1 MSRTAH
7 LLLRVHL
14 LHAIAA
20 QAMPL
25 PLSGRIPLPEP
36 TREDCKPMTNVPE
49 TMRAVLLTGHGGP
62 EMLEYREDI
71 PTPAPAPGEVL
82 VRVTACGI
90 NNTDIWVREGAYG
103 SDHDPGAVSSWRRG
117 RPLEFP
123 IIQGADIAGRIA
135 AVGDGVDEGIV
146 GKRVMVD
153 FGIYND
159 PGPSLANVDYI
170 GHGRNGGFA
179 EYCAVPAGSAHI
191 VATPLS
197 DAELATFCCAY
208 VTAERMLA
216 RAHVTGG
223 EIVLVTGASGGVGT
237 GLVQLARARGAVP
250 VAIASGRWADALLE
264 LGAQTVIA
272 RESDDLDAAIRST
285 LGARPVDVV
294 ADVVAG
300 PLFKTLLNVLRPE
313 GRYVTAGAIAGPLV
327 ELDLRTVYLKHL
339 DLIGSTQGTRE
350 DFARV
355 RDLAISGK
363 IKPMLAG
370 TYPLEDIARAQA
382 DFVAK
387 DFIGKL
393 VITTERAK

>member
-1 MSRTAH
+1 
-7 LLLRVHL
+7 
-14 LHAIAA
+14 
-20 QAMPL
+20 
-25 PLSGRIPLPEP
+25 
-36 TREDCKPMTNVPE
+36 MTDVPA

-71 PTPAPAPGEVL
+71 PTPVPAPGEVL
-82 VRVTACGI
+82 VRVTACGV

-103 SDHDPGAVSSWRRG
+103 SDDDPGAVSSGRRG
-117 RPLEFP
+117 QPLEFP
-123 IIQGADIAGRIA
+123 RIQGADIAGRIA
-135 AVGDGVDEGIV
+135 AAGEGIDDGLV

-159 PGPSLANVDYI
+159 AGPSLANVDYI
-170 GHGRNGGFA
+170 GHGRDGGFA
-179 EYCAVPAGSAHI
+179 EYCAVPAENAHI
-191 VATPLS
+191 VETPLS
-197 DAELATFCCAY
+197 DTELATLCCAY

-237 GLVQLARARGAVP
+237 GLIQLARARGAVP
-250 VAIASGRWADALLE
+250 VAVASARWADALLD
-264 LGAQTVIA
+264 LGAQAVIA
-272 RESDDLDAAIRST
+272 RESGDLGEAIRST
-285 LGARPVDVV
+285 LGPRPVDVV

-300 PLFKTLLNVLRPE
+300 PMFKTLLNALRPE

-339 DLIGSTQGTRE
+339 DLIGSTQGARE

-355 RDLAISGK
+355 RDLVISGK
-363 IKPMLAG
+363 IKPVLAG

-382 DFVAK
+382 DFAAK

>member
-1 MSRTAH
+1 MS
-7 LLLRVHL
+7 
-14 LHAIAA
+14 
-20 QAMPL
+20 
-25 PLSGRIPLPEP
+25 
-36 TREDCKPMTNVPE
+36 DVPE

-62 EMLEYREDI
+62 EMLQYREDV
-71 PTPAPAPGEVL
+71 PTPVPAPGEVL
-82 VRVTACGI
+82 VRVNACGI

-103 SDHDPGAVSSWRRG
+103 SEDDPGAVSSWRRD
-117 RPLEFP
+117 RPLRFP
-123 IIQGADIAGRIA
+123 LIQGADIAGRVA
-135 AVGDGVDEGIV
+135 AVGDGVDGGIG

-170 GHGRNGGFA
+170 GHGRDGGFA
-179 EYCAVPAGSAHI
+179 EYCAVPAENAH
-191 VATPLS
+191 VVETPLS
-197 DAELATFCCAY
+197 DAELATFCCAC

-237 GLVQLARARGAVP
+237 GLIQLARARGAVP
-250 VAIASGRWADALLE
+250 VAVASARWADALLE
-264 LGAQTVIA
+264 LGAQAVIA
-272 RESDDLDAAIRST
+272 RESDDLGAAIRAT
-285 LGARPVDVV
+285 LGARSVDVV

-313 GRYVTAGAIAGPLV
+313 GRYVTAGAIASPLV

-339 DLIGSTQGTRE
+339 DLVGSTQGARE

-355 RDLAISGK
+355 RDLAVSGK
-363 IKPMLAG
+363 IRPVLAA

-393 VITTERAK
+393 VITTEKVK

>member
-1 MSRTAH
+1 MSN
-7 LLLRVHL
+7 L
-14 LHAIAA
+14 
-20 QAMPL
+20 
-25 PLSGRIPLPEP
+25 
-36 TREDCKPMTNVPE
+36 PE
-49 TMRAVLLTGHGGP
+49 TMCAVLLTGHGGP
-62 EMLEYREDI
+62 EMLEYRKDV
-71 PTPAPAPGEVL
+71 PTPVPAPGEVL
-82 VRVTACGI
+82 VGVTACGI

-103 SDHDPGAVSSWRRG
+103 SDDDPEAVSSWRRG

-123 IIQGADIAGRIA
+123 VIQGADITGRIA
-135 AVGDGVDEGIV
+135 AVGDGVDRGTV

-153 FGIYND
+153 FGVYND

-179 EYCAVPAGSAHI
+179 EYCAVPAENAHI

-237 GLVQLARARGAVP
+237 GLIQLARARGAVP
-250 VAIASGRWADALLE
+250 VAIAGARWADALLE
-264 LGAQTVIA
+264 LGAQAVIA
-272 RESDDLDAAIRST
+272 RESDDLDAAIRSA
-285 LGARPVDVV
+285 LGARPIDVV

-300 PLFKTLLNVLRPE
+300 PQFKTLLNALRPE

-363 IKPMLAG
+363 IRPVLAG
-370 TYPLEDIARAQA
+370 TYPLEDIARAQG

-393 VITTERAK
+393 VITTERVK

>member
-1 MSRTAH
+1 
-7 LLLRVHL
+7 
-14 LHAIAA
+14 
-20 QAMPL
+20 
-25 PLSGRIPLPEP
+25 
-36 TREDCKPMTNVPE
+36 MTNIPA

-62 EMLEYREDI
+62 EMLEYREDV
-71 PTPAPAPGEVL
+71 PTPVPAPGEVL

-103 SDHDPGAVSSWRRG
+103 SEDDPGTVSSWRRDQ
-117 RPLEFP
+117 PLEFP
-123 IIQGADIAGRIA
+123 LIQGADIAGRIA
-135 AVGDGVDEGIV
+135 AVGDGVGDGIA

-159 PGPSLANVDYI
+159 PGPSLANVDYV
-170 GHGRNGGFA
+170 GHGRDGGFA
-179 EYCAVPAGSAHI
+179 EYCAVPAENAH
-191 VATPLS
+191 VVETPLS

-237 GLVQLARARGAVP
+237 GLIQLARARGAVP
-250 VAIASGRWADALLE
+250 VAIASARWADALLE
-264 LGAQTVIA
+264 LGAQAVIP
-272 RESDDLDAAIRST
+272 RGSDDLGAAIRST
-285 LGARPVDVV
+285 LGARPIDVV

-300 PLFKTLLNVLRPE
+300 PMFKTLLNILRPE

-327 ELDLRTVYLKHL
+327 QIDLRTVYLKHL
-339 DLIGSTQGTRE
+339 DLIGSTQGARE

-355 RDLAISGK
+355 RDFAISGK
-363 IKPMLAG
+363 IKPVLAG

-382 DFVAK
+382 DFVTK
-387 DFIGKL
+387 NFIGKL
-393 VITTERAK
+393 VITTETGK

>member
-1 MSRTAH
+1 MS
-7 LLLRVHL
+7 
-14 LHAIAA
+14 
-20 QAMPL
+20 
-25 PLSGRIPLPEP
+25 
-36 TREDCKPMTNVPE
+36 DVPA

-62 EMLEYREDI
+62 EMLQYREDVPV
-71 PTPAPAPGEVL
+71 PTPAPGEVL
-82 VRVTACGI
+82 VRVNACGV

-103 SDHDPGAVSSWRRG
+103 SEDDPGAVSSWRRG
-117 RPLEFP
+117 RRLEFP
-123 IIQGADIAGRIA
+123 LIQGADIAGRIA
-135 AVGDGVDEGIV
+135 AVGGGVDDAIT

-159 PGPSLANVDYI
+159 PGPSLADVDYI
-170 GHGRNGGFA
+170 GHGRDGGFA
-179 EYCAVPAGSAHI
+179 EYCAVPAENAHI
-191 VATPLS
+191 VETPLS

-223 EIVLVTGASGGVGT
+223 ETVLVTGASGGVGT
-237 GLVQLARARGAVP
+237 GLIQLARARGAIP
-250 VAIASGRWADALLE
+250 IALASARWADALLG
-264 LGAQTVIA
+264 LGAQAVVA
-272 RESDDLDAAIRST
+272 RESDDLAAAIRST

-300 PLFKTLLNVLRPE
+300 PMFRTLLNVLRPE

-339 DLIGSTQGTRE
+339 DLIGSTQGSRE

-355 RDLAISGK
+355 RDLAISGR
-363 IKPMLAG
+363 IRPVLAE

-382 DFVAK
+382 DFVAR

-393 VITTERAK
+393 VMTTERAQ

>member
-1 MSRTAH
+1 MS
-7 LLLRVHL
+7 
-14 LHAIAA
+14 
-20 QAMPL
+20 
-25 PLSGRIPLPEP
+25 
-36 TREDCKPMTNVPE
+36 NVPA

-62 EMLEYREDI
+62 EMLQYREDV
-71 PTPAPAPGEVL
+71 PTPIPAPGEVL

-103 SDHDPGAVSSWRRG
+103 SEDDPGVVSSWRRG
-117 RPLEFP
+117 RRLGVPL
-123 IIQGADIAGRIA
+123 IQGADIAGRIA
-135 AVGDGVDEGIV
+135 AVGEGVGV
-146 GKRVMVD
+146 AVTGKRVMVD

-159 PGPSLANVDYI
+159 PGPSLADVDYI
-170 GHGRNGGFA
+170 GHGRDGGFA
-179 EYCAVPAGSAHI
+179 EYCAVPAENAHVI
-191 VATPLS
+191 ESPLS

-223 EIVLVTGASGGVGT
+223 ETVLVTGASGGVGT
-237 GLVQLARARGAVP
+237 GLIQLARARGAIP
-250 VAIASGRWADALLE
+250 IAVASARWADALLE
-264 LGAQTVIA
+264 LGAQAVVA
-272 RESDDLDAAIRST
+272 RESDDLGAAIVST

-300 PLFKTLLNVLRPE
+300 PMFRTLLNVLRPE
-313 GRYVTAGAIAGPLV
+313 GRYVIAGAIAGPLV

-339 DLIGSTQGTRE
+339 DLIGSTQGSRE

-355 RDLAISGK
+355 RDLAIAGR
-363 IKPMLAG
+363 IRPVLAG

-382 DFVAK
+382 DFVAR

-393 VITTERAK
+393 VITTERAL

>member
-1 MSRTAH
+1 MS
-7 LLLRVHL
+7 
-14 LHAIAA
+14 
-20 QAMPL
+20 
-25 PLSGRIPLPEP
+25 
-36 TREDCKPMTNVPE
+36 NVPE

-62 EMLEYREDI
+62 EMLEYREDV

-82 VRVTACGI
+82 VRVGACGI

-103 SDHDPGAVSSWRRG
+103 SEDDPGAVSSWRRG
-117 RPLEFP
+117 QSLDFP
-123 IIQGADIAGRIA
+123 VIQGADIAGRIA
-135 AVGDGVDEGIV
+135 AAGAGVDGGIV
-146 GKRVMVD
+146 GQRVMVD

-170 GHGRNGGFA
+170 GHGRDGGFA
-179 EYCAVPAGSAHI
+179 EYCAVPVENAH
-191 VATPLS
+191 VVETPLS

-237 GLVQLARARGAVP
+237 GLIQLARARGAVP
-250 VAIASGRWADALLE
+250 VAVASARWADALLG
-264 LGAQTVIA
+264 LGAQAVVA
-272 RESDDLDAAIRST
+272 RESEDLDAAIRST

-300 PLFKTLLNVLRPE
+300 PLFMTLLNVLRPE
-313 GRYVTAGAIAGPLV
+313 GCYVTAGAIGGPV
-327 ELDLRTVYLKHL
+327 VGLDLRTVYLKHL
-339 DLIGSTQGTRE
+339 DLIGSTQGARE

-355 RDLAISGK
+355 RDLVLSGT
-363 IKPMLAG
+363 IRPVLAG
-370 TYPLEDIARAQA
+370 TYLLEDIARAQA

-387 DFIGKL
+387 NFIGKL
-393 VITTERAK
+393 VITTERTK

>member
-1 MSRTAH
+1 MS
-7 LLLRVHL
+7 
-14 LHAIAA
+14 
-20 QAMPL
+20 
-25 PLSGRIPLPEP
+25 
-36 TREDCKPMTNVPE
+36 DVPE

-62 EMLEYREDI
+62 EMLQYREDV
-71 PTPAPAPGEVL
+71 PTPVPAPGEVL
-82 VRVTACGI
+82 VRVNACGI

-103 SDHDPGAVSSWRRG
+103 SEDDPGAVSSWRRD
-117 RPLEFP
+117 RPLRFP
-123 IIQGADIAGRIA
+123 LIQGADIAGRVA
-135 AVGDGVDEGIV
+135 AVGDGVDGGIG

-170 GHGRNGGFA
+170 GHGRDGGFA
-179 EYCAVPAGSAHI
+179 EYCAVPAENAH
-191 VATPLS
+191 VVETPLS
-197 DAELATFCCAY
+197 DAELATFCCAC

-237 GLVQLARARGAVP
+237 GLIQLARARGAVP
-250 VAIASGRWADALLE
+250 VAVASARWADALLE
-264 LGAQTVIA
+264 LGAQAVIA
-272 RESDDLDAAIRST
+272 RESDDLGAAIRAT
-285 LGARPVDVV
+285 LGARSVDVV

-313 GRYVTAGAIAGPLV
+313 GRYVTAGAIASPLV

-339 DLIGSTQGTRE
+339 DLVGSTQGARE

-355 RDLAISGK
+355 RDLAVSGK
-363 IKPMLAG
+363 IRPVLAG

-393 VITTERAK
+393 VITTEKVK